1 MKLFEQLKEQLEQA
15 MILMPHH
22 LLTNFET
29 QKYYQNEP
37 KFNGV
42 YSRDKLPKIYD
53 GAYAAN
59 FDEYELLETHWKT
72 VYVNVAN
79 VTHSDSFGVEH
90 ISKQLNKKIHRQQKY
105 KYLQNTSIKFKN
117 VLTHLFSIY

>member
-29 QKYYQNEP
+29 QTYYQNEP

-53 GAYAAN
+53 GVYAAN
-59 FDEYELLETHWKT
+59 FDKYELLETHWKT
-72 VYVNVAN
+72 VYVNGTN

-105 KYLQNTSIKFKN
+105 KYL
-117 VLTHLFSIY
+117 

>member
-1 MKLFEQLKEQLEQA
+1 MSAGKPNIPRGGVIRGGDEVIWAVEGATRAGL
-15 MILMPHH
+15 ILMPHH

-72 VYVNVAN
+72 VYVNGAN

-90 ISKQLNKKIHRQQKY
+90 ISKQLNKKNHRQQKY
-105 KYLQNTSIKFKN
+105 KYL
-117 VLTHLFSIY
+117 